1 MILNSINR
9 KNSKKFF
16 LYLFL
21 ALLLSSF
28 LSLLYIFYPSL
39 PNSFDNRLRDYLFT
53 IRGEIP
59 NSGNVVIIDIDE
71 ASLEQLGQWP
81 WSRNKMSKIIENLTA
96 ANIGII
102 GMDIVFAE
110 EDNSSPH
117 AIFKKFNVEKENIPN
132 YDLEFAQTIANSPVI
147 LGYQFELE
155 KTEHVN
161 KKAPQI
167 PAVFV
172 EKNKTEDNN
181 YLIEAKGT
189 ILNIPLLQDN
199 SYSSGFFNN
208 IPDESGVIR
217 SVPLV
222 ISYDDGMYPS
232 LALEMVR
239 IMTNTKKITIEYKE
253 NGVSEIILNDLKIP
267 TDRYGRILVNFRGK
281 EKNFKY
287 YSALDIYNNTFNKQ
301 ELEGKIALVGTSA
314 AGLLDLRATPFE
326 SVYPGVEVHANVI
339 DNILSGDFIYK
350 ASWVDGADILIIFVL
365 SILVVLLTT
374 YTPFW
379 VNPVIFLIF
388 MTSAIIVIYELLFNY
403 GLVLNIFFP
412 LLTILIASII
422 TTLFDYFYELKKE
435 EAIKAKF
442 ASKVS
447 KNVMEELLKDV
458 NNDSLKVQKKEIT
471 IFFSD
476 IREFTKIS
484 EILDNPE
491 TLINYLNNYL
501 TPMSEIVNKYD
512 GTIDKYIGDCIM
524 AYWNAPF
531 DIKDHADKAVNSSL
545 EQLKKLQEINKLLL
559 ADNLPAVNIGIGITT
574 GIATIGEIG
583 SIGRS
588 DFTIIGD
595 NVNIASRIESLCKY
609 YGSSLMISED
619 TKDKLTGE
627 YIFRYLD
634 NIQVKGKDKS
644 IKIWEVLDSN
654 IYDEKFKQELEKYN
668 KAIELYYAQKFKEA
682 IILFEELE
690 SINKTK
696 IYNIFKLRAIEFLD
710 EKNIFSSVYIHK
722 EK

>member
-1 MILNSINR
+1 MILNR

-28 LSLLYIFYPSL
+28 LSSLYIFYPSL

-96 ANIGII
+96 ANIGIV

-172 EKNKTEDNN
+172 EKNKTEDNS

-232 LALEMVR
+232 LALEMIR
-239 IMTNTKKITIEYKE
+239 IITNTKKIIIEYKE
-253 NGVSEIILNDLKIP
+253 NGVSDIVLNDLKIP

-287 YSALDIYNNTFNKQ
+287 YSALDIYNNTFDKK

-326 SVYPGVEVHANVI
+326 SIYPGVEVHANVI

-350 ASWVDGADILIIFVL
+350 ASWVDGADILIIFIL
-365 SILVVLLTT
+365 SILIVLLTT
-374 YTPFW
+374 
-379 VNPVIFLIF
+379 
-388 MTSAIIVIYELLFNY
+388 
-403 GLVLNIFFP
+403 
-412 LLTILIASII
+412 
-422 TTLFDYFYELKKE
+422 D
-435 EAIKAKF
+435 
-442 ASKVS
+442 
-447 KNVMEELLKDV
+447 
-458 NNDSLKVQKKEIT
+458 
-471 IFFSD
+471 
-476 IREFTKIS
+476 R
-484 EILDNPE
+484 
-491 TLINYLNNYL
+491 
-501 TPMSEIVNKYD
+501 
-512 GTIDKYIGDCIM
+512 
-524 AYWNAPF
+524 
-531 DIKDHADKAVNSSL
+531 
-545 EQLKKLQEINKLLL
+545 
-559 ADNLPAVNIGIGITT
+559 
-574 GIATIGEIG
+574 
-583 SIGRS
+583 
-588 DFTIIGD
+588 
-595 NVNIASRIESLCKY
+595 
-609 YGSSLMISED
+609 
-619 TKDKLTGE
+619 
-627 YIFRYLD
+627 
-634 NIQVKGKDKS
+634 KS
-644 IKIWEVLDSN
+644 V
-654 IYDEKFKQELEKYN
+654 
-668 KAIELYYAQKFKEA
+668 
-682 IILFEELE
+682 
-690 SINKTK
+690 
-696 IYNIFKLRAIEFLD
+696 
-710 EKNIFSSVYIHK
+710 V
-722 EK
+722 